1 MIQPADLGGVLQWMG
16 LTTDVMGDDAGD
28 YCWAADYVH

>member
-1 MIQPADLGGVLQWMG
+1 LQWMG